1 MNDSGNSSIPNYDQ
15 INLNNQGKK
24 QNAND
29 YQNQDSDRERGPPEQ
44 VDIMTL

>member
-15 INLNNQGKK
+15 INLNNKGNK

-44 VDIMTL
+44 VDIMTF